1 MSNLS
6 KLLGAFILILFS
18 AASQAQ
24 NYYVCDT
31 GNDANTGKSETQP
44 FKTHTKAMSLFSK
57 LYAGDNILY
66 CRGGKFY
73 ADTFSRIANTKCGP
87 QNVCT
92 IGDYGSETEPKPIIY
107 AVGQTPF
114 NFQNG
119 GDSKPDGGYVLK
131 NIDLIAIEKSGS
143 GIMLYNDVDDLVID
157 NVQIEGFNVGVYS
170 AGANNPSSGNQA
182 NDRIVLKNSKIM
194 NNKKQGWL
202 GGCNDCLIEN
212 NHFENNGSLA
222 VFDHNIYIDS
232 PIKKQTFYNRGI
244 TVRGNTLTK
253 SNMVDGKCSGTSLV
267 VHGIIKDLVIDNN
280 LIKEEVGKV
289 SDHCWGIGVDPGNSL
304 DESFVGVTITNNK
317 LLNVGNTGI
326 GCASCVNTLIS
337 NNTIID
343 EGNILRSGISVPDKK
358 SEDSTKSNNL
368 TIEKNKIILNHEL
381 GYGMNLGGS
390 NQFVVRNNDISTNEL
405 QSRSRC
411 FELKDGNIN
420 TDVSMNSCGTHTSVS
435 INDANLTN
443 EPVELEESTPVDV
456 GNNEELDN
464 QQGTENVL
472 PAEEDTQVVDVNPI
486 DETQSD
492 ETNFEIVQP
501 TDTVSAE
508 TPIETSPDNSD
519 TINTDSSGI
528 VDTTTSQMRTNNRN
542 QGNLKTVETET
553 DPTSSTGSKPR
564 RASGGSSGG
573 SSTKSSG
580 ETSISSVSEDESI
593 SDGVAFFETIQPATN
608 SSYNTEISDTTI
620 TESKTIQN
628 SSPSITKM
636 RDVIQAKQENLSNL
650 DPSQCRASANGKCLM
665 K

>member
-1 MSNLS
+1 MNVLS
-6 KLLGAFILILFS
+6 KLLGASVLILFS
-18 AASQAQ
+18 VAAQAQ
-24 NYYVCDT
+24 NYYICDT
-31 GNDANTGKSETQP
+31 GDDANMGKSETQP
-44 FKTHTKAMSLFSK
+44 FKTHTKAMSMFSK

-73 ADTFSRIANTKCGP
+73 ADTFTRIANTKCGP

-92 IGDYGSETEPKPIIY
+92 IGDYGSESKPKPIIY

-119 GDSKPDGGYVLK
+119 GDSKSDGGYVVK
-131 NIDLIAIEKSGS
+131 NLDLIAIEKSGS
-143 GIMLYNDVDDLVID
+143 GIMLYNDVDDIVMD
-157 NVQIEGFNVGVYS
+157 NLQIEGFNVGVYS

-182 NDRIVLKNSKIM
+182 NDRVVLKNSTII

-304 DESFVGVTITNNK
+304 DESFVGVKITNNK

-358 SEDSTKSNNL
+358 SEDNTKSNNL
-368 TIEKNKIILNHEL
+368 IIEKNKIILNHEL
-381 GYGMNLGGS
+381 GYGIVLGGS
-390 NQFVVRNNDISTNEL
+390 NQFVVRNNDISTNKTE
-405 QSRSRC
+405 SRSSC
-411 FELKDGNIN
+411 FELKEGNLN

-435 INDANLTN
+435 MIDEQNVQPVEQEVTTPEDVVTN
-443 EPVELEESTPVDV
+443 EETDVQDGNENALPVD
-456 GNNEELDN
+456 D
-464 QQGTENVL
+464 TE
-472 PAEEDTQVVDVNPI
+472 VV
-486 DETQSD
+486 
-492 ETNFEIVQP
+492 IVQP
-501 TDTVSAE
+501 TEEPSNNDSLAE
-508 TPIETSPDNSD
+508 PDITESQIVEVDPANEPIFIESRASKVRMTGSD
-519 TINTDSSGI
+519 TSIKEVGESGI
-528 VDTTTSQMRTNNRN
+528 KPRKAAGGGSGGSTSKSTSSSSS
-542 QGNLKTVETET
+542 
-553 DPTSSTGSKPR
+553 TSSTDEQESITDGVAYFETQPL
-564 RASGGSSGG
+564 
-573 SSTKSSG
+573 TKSS
-580 ETSISSVSEDESI
+580 TS
-593 SDGVAFFETIQPATN
+593 
-608 SSYNTEISDTTI
+608 TEVSDTSI
-620 TESKTIQN
+620 TESTTIQN

-636 RDVIQAKQENLSNL
+636 KDVIHAKQEDLSSI
-650 DPSQCRASANGKCLM
+650 DPTQCRASANGRCLM